1 MSRPVKEIMKT
12 IRLSLILLALVSLAS
27 AGVARPLP
35 FIKDPKMTADERAH
49 IVKLLVDS
57 QKEYLDGLE
66 RLTDAQWSYK
76 PSPLKWSV
84 GEVAEHILLTEIALF
99 SNVERAL
106 AQKANPDWETK
117 TEGKATFIERVVPS
131 RANRAQAPIEV
142 RPTGKLTRDEV
153 IKRYKEVRARVLEF
167 ARTTDLP
174 LKAHTV
180 EHPFRVFNTLSAY
193 DWLIY
198 IPTHNI
204 RHNQQMAEVKATAGY
219 PRK

>member
-1 MSRPVKEIMKT
+1 MKKT
-12 IRLSLILLALVSLAS
+12 LLSLILLTLVSLGS
-27 AGVARPLP
+27 AGAAGPLP
-35 FIKDPKMTADERAH
+35 ITKDPRMTPEERAH
-49 IVKLLVDS
+49 IVKLLLDS
-57 QKEYLDGLE
+57 QKEYIEGLE
-66 RLTDAQWSYK
+66 KLSNAQWSYK

-84 GEVAEHILLTEIALF
+84 GEVAEHIVLTEIALF
-99 SNVERAL
+99 SNIERAL
-106 AQKANPDWETK
+106 SQKANPDWETK
-117 TEGKATFIERVVPS
+117 TEGKSAFIERVVPS
-131 RANRAQAPIEV
+131 RSNRAQAPIEV

-153 IKRYKEVRARVLEF
+153 INRYKEVRTRVLEF

-219 PRK
+219 PKGT

>member
-1 MSRPVKEIMKT
+1 V
-12 IRLSLILLALVSLAS
+12 LVSLGS
-27 AGVARPLP
+27 AGVSRPLP
-35 FIKDPKMTADERAH
+35 IIKDPKMTAEERAH
-49 IVKLLVDS
+49 IVKLLLDS
-57 QKEYLDGLE
+57 QKEYIDGLE
-66 RLTDAQWSYK
+66 KLTDAQWSYK

-84 GEVAEHILLTEIALF
+84 GEVAEHIVLTEIALF

-106 AQKANPDWETK
+106 SQKANPDWEAK
-117 TEGKATFIERVVPS
+117 TEGKSAFIERVVPS
-131 RANRAQAPIEV
+131 RANRAQAPVEI

-153 IKRYKEVRARVLEF
+153 IKRYREVRTKVLQF

-180 EHPFRVFNTLSAY
+180 EHPFRVFNTLSAF

-204 RHNQQMAEVKATAGY
+204 RHNRQIAEVRATAGY
-219 PRK
+219 PGK